1 MPLLPTG
8 PAYCRPEA
16 YAHFEKVL
24 ENRAMDEPAVA
35 DSFQWL
41 FEAAWALAK
50 HDMPQADFAAGETVV
65 ENLAEAVRKR
75 IQSNVFDAR
84 IAHLHDLLFEVIG
97 LEGNTDDYYN
107 PANSYLPAVLQSRRG
122 IPITLAL
129 VYARVAKELDL
140 EVYGVNAPGHF
151 MVEVVSPEGAS
162 MYVDPF
168 YGGGVVTAEEAL
180 ARVAQAT
187 GRSAS
192 AVPGC
197 LQRATPRQWL
207 SRMLFNLQAV
217 FAATG
222 RERDVYAMQELQDC
236 LGRL

>member
-24 ENRAMDEPAVA
+24 EGRELDEPAVA
-35 DSFQWL
+35 DKLQWL
-41 FEAAWALAK
+41 FEAAWALAR
-50 HDMPQADFAAGETVV
+50 HDMPQADFAAGETAV

-75 IQSNVFDAR
+75 IRSTGFEAR

-97 LEGNTDDYYN
+97 LSGNTDDYYN
-107 PANSYLPAVLQSRRG
+107 PSNSYLPAVLQSRQG

-129 VYARVAKELDL
+129 VYGRVAAELEL

-151 MVEVVSPEGAS
+151 LVEVVSPDEGS

-168 YGGGVVTAEEAL
+168 YGGGIVTSAEAL
-180 ARVAQAT
+180 ARIAQAT
-187 GRSAS
+187 GRSEV

-197 LQRATPRQWL
+197 LVRASARQWL

-236 LGRL
+236 LGRF